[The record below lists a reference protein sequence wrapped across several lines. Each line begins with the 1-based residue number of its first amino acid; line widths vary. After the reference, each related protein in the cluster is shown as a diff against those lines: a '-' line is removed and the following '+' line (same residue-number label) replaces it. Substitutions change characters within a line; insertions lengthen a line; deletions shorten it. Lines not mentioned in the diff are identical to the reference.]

1 MIQGGIRWARH
12 HKAACSAKGCADCAT
27 AEGVITLADWREDEA
42 QTEISRRQIM
52 ALELALPKGAPVK
65 KSRRL

>member
-1 MIQGGIRWARH
+1 MIHGGIRWARH
-12 HKAACSAKGCADCAT
+12 HKAVCSAKGCADCAT
-27 AEGVITLADWREDEA
+27 AEGVIALADRREFEV

-52 ALELALPKGAPVK
+52 ALELALPKCAPAK

>member
-1 MIQGGIRWARH
+1 MIHGGIRWARD
-12 HKAACSAKGCADCAT
+12 HKAACSANACADCAT
-27 AEGVITLADWREDEA
+27 AEGVIQLADRREFEV

-52 ALELALPKGAPVK
+52 ALELALPEGAPVK

>member
-1 MIQGGIRWARH
+1 MIHGGIRWARD
-12 HKAACSAKGCADCAT
+12 HKAACSTKGCADCAT
-27 AEGVITLADWREDEA
+27 AEGVIQLADRRELEV
-42 QTEISRRQIM
+42 QTEISNRQIM